1 MKKLTFCIITFSLLL
16 LAAPVQLSAAGL
28 AANPVTADSTAA
40 AEAALVNT
48 LTLRLDEIALIDR
61 TSLRTAERRELR
73 KEVRSI
79 NKQLRAINNGGIF
92 ISAGT
97 LLLVIILLII
107 LL

>member
-1 MKKLTFCIITFSLLL
+1 MTFSLLL
-16 LAAPVQLSAAGL
+16 LAAPIQLNASAL
-28 AANPVTADSTAA
+28 DANPATADSITIAETA
-40 AEAALVNT
+40 VSNT
-48 LTLRLDEIALIDR
+48 LTLRLEEISLIDKA
-61 TSLRTAERRELR
+61 SLRPAERRALR

-79 NKQLRAINNGGIF
+79 NKQLKAITNGGIY